1 MKKQRKKNN
10 QKSQKQASRSAA
22 QPEAAPQSR
31 RDFLKWARNGAI
43 ALPVLGGIGYYSV
56 QSVQATICE
65 ADLSKIG
72 QGTPSIVQIH
82 DPQCP
87 LCQDLQRQTR
97 RALKGFDDD
106 ELTYLVANVKTE
118 QGSAFAAY
126 HGVPHVTL
134 LLFDGAGE
142 MVQVIRGPNNADVLR
157 DMFDAHL
164 KEYG

>member
-1 MKKQRKKNN
+1 M
-10 QKSQKQASRSAA
+10 
-22 QPEAAPQSR
+22 
-31 RDFLKWARNGAI
+31 
-43 ALPVLGGIGYYSV
+43 LGGIGYYSV